1 MSSPSSPPSA
11 FPAQRENEQL
21 KSHVPVPACQ
31 GGAGTEAQSDQP
43 SGEVSGREQTE
54 AKNPQA
60 PQAVAPAPGKTAL
73 SRWRSGASQR
83 VPIKVPSSSLPDPFL
98 GPHCREHAPGRS
110 QRPIGAALCVCQAPP
125 TSLSFPETQQGPRR
139 GGEPARCLAPG
150 WPFVG
155 FMTSVFP
162 RSCQVNIVITIYRG
176 NCSQVG

>member
-31 GGAGTEAQSDQP
+31 GGAGTEAQSDRP

-83 VPIKVPSSSLPDPFL
+83 VPIKARPQFTPSLSLSGASLPRT
-98 GPHCREHAPGRS
+98 C
-110 QRPIGAALCVCQAPP
+110 
-125 TSLSFPETQQGPRR
+125 PRQ
-139 GGEPARCLAPG
+139 EPATHRCRAVRLPSTAHKPEL
-150 WPFVG
+150 
-155 FMTSVFP
+155 P
-162 RSCQVNIVITIYRG
+162 RDSARSTKRG
-176 NCSQVG
+176 RAS